1 MDAQKYDIYDLRDVV
16 SVYREICLSPS
27 VSITNTY
34 VLLMQSEC
42 NVSHNALTL
51 MYLKA

>member
-1 MDAQKYDIYDLRDVV
+1 MDGQKYDIYDLRDVV

-42 NVSHNALTL
+42 NVSHNGVFIL
-51 MYLKA
+51 